1 MGKEERSTG
10 GGGDGLNE
18 LESLLEELIAMEE
31 DGEQRATDENTTR
44 QNNIEADKE
53 KAMEVRK
60 RAMESIGETRE
71 RMGENDKGKKKRRS
85 SSDGMYALEKAIQR
99 KQQIDQEEREARAEE
114 RHQQLGMQEAFLQ
127 QLKASRNSNKLFSL
141 KYLNSNWLA
150 PYSNNSNNSS
160 NMYSSL
166 QPCNNHGP
174 NDVTTAEGKQN

>member
-141 KYLNSNWLA
+141 KYLNSN
-150 PYSNNSNNSS
+150 
-160 NMYSSL
+160 
-166 QPCNNHGP
+166 
-174 NDVTTAEGKQN
+174 